1 MIIFR
6 ELNFDPVNEIPK
18 IRCHIYILMK
28 NDYFKENICGNEV
41 FRSTI
46 EIN

>member
-1 MIIFR
+1 MIDFR
-6 ELNFDPVNEIPK
+6 ELNIYPVNEILK

-28 NDYFKENICGNEV
+28 NDYFKENIGGNEV